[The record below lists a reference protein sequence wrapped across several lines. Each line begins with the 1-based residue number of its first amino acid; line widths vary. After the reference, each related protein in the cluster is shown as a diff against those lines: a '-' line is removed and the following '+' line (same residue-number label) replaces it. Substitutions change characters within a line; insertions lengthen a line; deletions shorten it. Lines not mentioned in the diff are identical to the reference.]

1 VVAAL
6 AAVVLMLVKIPRAQ
20 QHVKVAPGRP
30 LLQIVRQPRFLVA
43 VACGVAPYMMMN
55 MVMTSAP
62 LAMIACDHS
71 VTDATLGMQW
81 HILAMFAPSFFTGHL
96 IARFGVERVTGA
108 GLALLIVSGLVA
120 MAGITLWHFWGAL
133 VLLGLGWNLGFIGAT
148 SMVTR
153 CYRPEERNKVQS
165 FNDFLIFG
173 SLAISSLASGKLLV
187 SFGWDAVNGVLFPV
201 VLAAGALLLW
211 LTLRQRPQ
219 AA

>member
-1 VVAAL
+1 VSSRPTIAIADYGAGNLRSLASALVRAGADPVVTTDAD
-6 AAVVLMLVKIPRAQ
+6 
-20 QHVKVAPGRP
+20 
-30 LLQIVRQPRFLVA
+30 A
-43 VACGVAPYMMMN
+43 VAR
-55 MVMTSAP
+55 AP

-108 GLALLIVSGLVA
+108 GLALLIISGLVA
-120 MAGITLWHFWGAL
+120 MAGITLWHFWSAL
-133 VLLGLGWNLGFIGAT
+133 ILLGLGWNFGFIGAT

-187 SFGWDAVNGVLFPV
+187 SYGWDAVNGVLFPV